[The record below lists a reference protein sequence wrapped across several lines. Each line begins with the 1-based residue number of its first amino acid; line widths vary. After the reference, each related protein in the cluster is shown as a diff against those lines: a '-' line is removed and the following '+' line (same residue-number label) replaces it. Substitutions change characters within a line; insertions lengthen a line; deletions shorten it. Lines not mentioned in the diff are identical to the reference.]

1 MKVDK
6 VKILG
11 FKTHSHHVPSVDT
24 LVINKQQKKD
34 YIRGEKRIGVEMR
47 SEPPFASA
55 SIF

>member
-24 LVINKQQKKD
+24 LVINEQKKD